1 MTAHKRPAMSH
12 APPSL
17 ATAPPGKAR
26 LLYCKA
32 HVAIHPTAFKR
43 DNIPGYLGLVD
54 VDGESPSPKEGVA
67 GEGLLVTWVP
77 EQVLARMDAED
88 REGYRRAGEMAEGD
102 REEDGACARGR
113 RRGMLT
119 PSRVCV
125 CVGPPAKGGAVCILR
140 PSHRHLQHP
149 PLSRACFSCPQT
161 HR

>member
-1 MTAHKRPAMSH
+1 MRMTAHKRPAMSH
-12 APPSL
+12 GPPSL

-54 VDGESPSPKEGVA
+54 VDGESSLKEGVA

-88 REGYRRAGEMAEGD
+88 REGYRRAGEMAEGA
-102 REEDGACARGR
+102 REEDGACAR
-113 RRGMLT
+113 
-119 PSRVCV
+119 
-125 CVGPPAKGGAVCILR
+125 AVAVEC
-140 PSHRHLQHP
+140 
-149 PLSRACFSCPQT
+149 
-161 HR
+161 